1 MKFFIQ
7 DSFSK
12 CGQIRRNLRIWQNLL
27 KESFME
33 NFIFCAVLNFNVLGS
48 QEEICA
54 DQISKSW
61 QKNVWTKPRFS
72 CRFLNTGAA
81 D

>member
-48 QEEICA
+48 QEGICA
-54 DQISKSW
+54 DQISKS
-61 QKNVWTKPRFS
+61 
-72 CRFLNTGAA
+72 
-81 D
+81 